1 MECVREVCEKLDA
14 LVILEGTQ
22 SMTDCV
28 KLAEYFLQRKTE
40 CRIVGVPSLCRTTR
54 RLKQVWDLI
63 QFQDVMLILSKIWKL
78 FVNPRVK
85 IGIVSNSIPE
95 FHLISFLKQ
104 LFNVAQIMS

>member
-40 CRIVGVPSLCRTTR
+40 CRIVVPSLCRTTR

-63 QFQDVMLILSKIWKL
+63 QFQDSMLILSGIWKL
-78 FVNPRVK
+78 IVNPQVNT
-85 IGIVSNSIPE
+85 GIFLNSIPE

>member
-1 MECVREVCEKLDA
+1 MNRDGVELIEVSGPVHYESLNSKKMERVREVCEKLDA

-28 KLAEYFLQRKTE
+28 KLAEYFLQRKSK

-78 FVNPRVK
+78 FVNPR
-85 IGIVSNSIPE
+85 
-95 FHLISFLKQ
+95 
-104 LFNVAQIMS
+104 